1 MTNTLLLEDRIKNSG
16 YKRSYIANKI
26 GMSAYTLAKKIN
38 NENEFLASEING
50 LCDILNI
57 DTKDRMAIFFAQ

>member
-1 MTNTLLLEDRIKNSG
+1 MTNTLLLEDRIKKSG

-26 GMSAYTLAKKIN
+26 GMSAYTLSKKIN

-57 DTKDRMAIFFAQ
+57 DTNDRMRIFFA